1 MVKEKAENLRLLD
14 EYIAKSGLKVRYIS
28 EQLGISNQALCAK
41 RRGETPFRAAEVYVL
56 CDLLNITDDKD
67 KIFLP

>member
-1 MVKEKAENLRLLD
+1 MVKEKAPNLMLLD
-14 EYIAKSGLKVRYIS
+14 EYIERSGLKVRYIC
-28 EQLGISNQALCAK
+28 EKLGISNQALCSK
-41 RRGETPFRAAEVYVL
+41 RRGDTPFKASEVYVL